1 MIVLCLICS
10 SKKVDQSSERWE
22 NAQFSV
28 DCLNKSSI
36 SDIESAV
43 EYVFLIFHP
52 FNCVTPL
59 IYNSL
64 TNCVGNILCY
74 FSLTHLMTSL
84 VIAFDRQSAHVNH
97 TAFKEFGSVA
107 SSSVE
112 ELNAQTRDLQIAAN
126 SNFIPSPFI

>member
-10 SKKVDQSSERWE
+10 SKKVDQSRERWE

-28 DCLNKSSI
+28 DCLNNSSI

-43 EYVFLIFHP
+43 EYVLLIFHP

-59 IYNSL
+59 IYN
-64 TNCVGNILCY
+64 
-74 FSLTHLMTSL
+74 SLTHLMTSL

-97 TAFKEFGSVA
+97 TAFKEFVSVS

-112 ELNAQTRDLQIAAN
+112 ELNAQTHDLQIAAN
-126 SNFIPSPFI
+126 SNFIPYPFI